1 MGTRLKSAELTVL
14 RLPSLQT
21 ATAAQRR
28 VGGKIIWSHAA
39 QRHIFLDVLLVTPIG
54 P

>member
-28 VGGKIIWSHAA
+28 VGGKIIWNAA